1 MKQNNYTVK
10 DGHAEKIKQ
19 PLYDFQQVHF
29 QVILNVQQPQN
40 PKQQNQNYQLKEK
53 QTAIK
58 PVSTLSNQQAIIY
71 NKKTNQNLLL
81 KFIQTTKTPLQ
92 PLLSKKEQP
101 RINVITK
108 NNQINCLPKVNDNQK
123 KEGDYRKHISEAILM
138 QKYHSTRLI
147 EYQNQ
152 KTFSILNKLT
162 NNKFN
167 KSRYCNLNFLQ
178 QINKQQKFVIFVI
191 QKLELFGVKH
201 TSSFLGKN
209 PPTYQCSFF
218 SDQKLLYRSKPVEYN
233 EFLESIIGFNCQEF
247 TSIYVVIE
255 KIKQNEEVID
265 FLFNNQFQVGEVIYI
280 ESYSHITTTPLKD
293 NIMIKVSDEIE
304 GDIKKTIS
312 DEQVTVGKL
321 QYKVLQLC
329 QSNNQYK
336 LQAPQS
342 IYAIQIQQST
352 PRPSARQIDQNTPTQ
367 LK

>member
-10 DGHAEKIKQ
+10 DGHTEKIKQ
-19 PLYDFQQVHF
+19 PLYDFQKVHF
-29 QVILNVQQPQN
+29 QNSI
-40 PKQQNQNYQLKEK
+40 KQNQNYQLKEK
-53 QTAIK
+53 QVAIK
-58 PVSTLSNQQAIIY
+58 PISTLSNQQAILY

-92 PLLSKKEQP
+92 PIISKKEQP

-108 NNQINCLPKVNDNQK
+108 NNQVNCLPKVNDNK
-123 KEGDYRKHISEAILM
+123 KKDNDYRKHISEAILM
-138 QKYHSTRLI
+138 QKYHTTRLI

-247 TSIYVVIE
+247 TSIYVLIE
-255 KIKQNEEVID
+255 KIKQNEE
-265 FLFNNQFQVGEVIYI
+265 FQVGEVIYI

-329 QSNNQYK
+329 QQNNQNK